1 MLCTIESAAPL
12 PVDMHNILLGL
23 DRKHRLEHDWDR
35 IKSTDTEV
43 QALVYAKH
51 HYRANPI

>member
-1 MLCTIESAAPL
+1 MLCTIESVALL
-12 PVDMHNILLGL
+12 PVDMHSILLGL
-23 DRKHRLEHDWDR
+23 DRKRRLKHDRDR

-43 QALVYAKH
+43 QALVYATH